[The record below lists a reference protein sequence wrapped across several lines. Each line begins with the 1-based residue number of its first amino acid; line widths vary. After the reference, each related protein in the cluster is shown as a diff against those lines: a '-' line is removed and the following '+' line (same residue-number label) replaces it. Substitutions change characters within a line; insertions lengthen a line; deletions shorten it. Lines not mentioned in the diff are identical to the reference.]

1 MEDERIINLFF
12 DRNEQAISEV
22 STKYGHYLETV
33 SFNILK
39 NREDTEEC
47 VNDTWIRAWNAIP
60 PQRPAYLKAF
70 LTKIIR
76 NLSINRLKES
86 QAKKRGGTEYDVAL
100 EEIQDFIADESG
112 VEETVDGILL
122 KEMIERFLDT
132 LPKRQRVIFVER
144 YFFLDPVLIVAEKNG
159 MSESA
164 VKTTLFRIRNRLKT
178 YLESEGVT
186 L

>member
-1 MEDERIINLFF
+1 M
-12 DRNEQAISEV
+12 
-22 STKYGHYLETV
+22 
-33 SFNILK
+33 
-39 NREDTEEC
+39 
-47 VNDTWIRAWNAIP
+47 
-60 PQRPAYLKAF
+60 
-70 LTKIIR
+70 
-76 NLSINRLKES
+76 
-86 QAKKRGGTEYDVAL
+86 
-100 EEIQDFIADESG
+100 
-112 VEETVDGILL
+112 DGILL

-144 YFFLDPVLIVAEKNG
+144 YFFLDPVLTVAEKNG